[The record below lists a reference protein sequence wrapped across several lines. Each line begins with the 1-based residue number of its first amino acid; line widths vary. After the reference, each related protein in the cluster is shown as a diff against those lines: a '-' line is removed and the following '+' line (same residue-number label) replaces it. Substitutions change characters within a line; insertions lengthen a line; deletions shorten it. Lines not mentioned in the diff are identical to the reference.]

1 MLQQECLLSVLGDPI
16 PVTLW
21 SLLFSV
27 QVSLLTPTAASPTA
41 VTVEGSGGGTVCVDD
56 PHTVV
61 FLPLD
66 ADVPKTA
73 ALPCACFLVSNVPA
87 AR

>member
-27 QVSLLTPTAASPTA
+27 QVSLLTPAAASPTA
-41 VTVEGSGGGTVCVDD
+41 VTVEGNGGGGGRGSGVC
-56 PHTVV
+56 
-61 FLPLD
+61 
-66 ADVPKTA
+66 
-73 ALPCACFLVSNVPA
+73 
-87 AR
+87 